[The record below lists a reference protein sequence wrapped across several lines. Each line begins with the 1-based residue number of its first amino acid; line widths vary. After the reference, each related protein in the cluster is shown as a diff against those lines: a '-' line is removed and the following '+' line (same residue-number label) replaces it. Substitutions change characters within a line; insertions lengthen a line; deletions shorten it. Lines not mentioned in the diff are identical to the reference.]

1 MLHVLARLYVN
12 VRSNKRSAINNNYA
26 AFTLELFVMLRL
38 LLLTIAWPRSV
49 VGCVWTIAFE
59 SDPDYGIGITGKCLG
74 PTTSKGPMADDCK
87 IF

>member
-1 MLHVLARLYVN
+1 
-12 VRSNKRSAINNNYA
+12 
-26 AFTLELFVMLRL
+26 MLRL